1 MSHSTTRPVIFGRDS
16 NTART
21 KLFDELF
28 ACQKSRTFYQNSP
41 MYTPSKKP
49 CILSKAPMFG
59 GWCAHQVVLGHT
71 TEPNRVSEEPQ
82 LRKDLRA
89 TYDRFKGN
97 F

>member
-1 MSHSTTRPVIFGRDS
+1 
-16 NTART
+16 
-21 KLFDELF
+21 
-28 ACQKSRTFYQNSP
+28 
-41 MYTPSKKP
+41 
-49 CILSKAPMFG
+49 MFG